1 MYPAREQIP
10 TREITGKEGRIW
22 NPLDLSG
29 NQWYGP
35 LNGGGCWNVFICS
48 WCLTKRAWDERGGG
62 RERCMGIN
70 K

>member
-29 NQWYGP
+29 NQRDGP
-35 LNGGGCWNVFICS
+35 LNSGGYWSVFICL
-48 WCLTKRAWDERGGG
+48 WFLTRGT
-62 RERCMGIN
+62 
-70 K
+70 

>member
-29 NQWYGP
+29 NQRDGP
-35 LNGGGCWNVFICS
+35 LNGGGYWSVFICL
-48 WCLTKRAWDERGGG
+48 WFLTRGTWDKRGGG